1 MVDAPN
7 ATAVACDAAIPVRLT
22 LAASDLVS
30 DQPPPPVMV
39 MVRRFG
45 YLAFAVEE
53 ARPYFQHLLP
63 PGEETPWL
71 ECQGRAVQW
80 CEQQHRIALHH
91 QAVGHGRSDFLIAS
105 AHNTNNLSMVRH
117 IPAGVLY
124 DLLCTDSQRPWSLTV
139 HYRACPADVVLPWTI
154 AVWRS
159 TFINSLKEAAVIL
172 AGGAGRVLQMT
183 SATQSQLWDGAQ
195 GGDMRAVAAVAT
207 QLGLPPTGGV
217 TRLPVRVS
225 LLGPDGGIQTT
236 SLPVGVSGAE
246 GAPTLRRL
254 LDQLLDC
261 PSPGGGDGEAGG
273 DPPPRWQAKVGGVV
287 VPPELSVAWLWAA
300 LHAADHFLYIAVAL

>member
-80 CEQQHRIALHH
+80 
-91 QAVGHGRSDFLIAS
+91 
-105 AHNTNNLSMVRH
+105 H